1 MFCSGENIGE
11 GEDLMVVPFPKNDHR
26 FRTTMGE
33 EGGRRLISTIA
44 RWGRF
49 IDGGAAKR
57 KENVVIRHK
66 I

>member
-1 MFCSGENIGE
+1 
-11 GEDLMVVPFPKNDHR
+11 
-26 FRTTMGE
+26 MGE